1 MARDFWRKWISYL
14 IPQTKYVKSDVS
26 GYLQV
31 GWIEGEK
38 VVDSRRANYSFG
50 PLQRELEYGLNQID
64 FEGMY
69 TCLVLGMGAG
79 SVVESLRDKFKFKG
93 LITAVDLDP
102 VMIQIA
108 DEVFDIR
115 PDEELEIICD
125 DAIEFV
131 SYTEDQYDLI
141 VIDVFVDIT
150 VPKELYRR
158 DFWENILE
166 ISNPNTK
173 ILFNAGV
180 DQLEDYFIED
190 FKAILP
196 QAFELNIH
204 NKGKSDNTLMIL
216 SIKDLGS

>member
-1 MARDFWRKWISYL
+1 MSFWKKWISYL

-64 FEGMY
+64 LEGMQS
-69 TCLVLGMGAG
+69 CLVLGMGAG
-79 SVVESLRDKFKFKG
+79 SVVQSLRKKFDFKG
-93 LITAVDLDP
+93 IITAVELDP

-115 PDEELEIICD
+115 PDEEFEIICD
-125 DAIEFV
+125 DAIDFV
-131 SYTEDQYDLI
+131 DYTEDQYDLI
-141 VIDVFVDIT
+141 IIDVFIDIT

-190 FKAILP
+190 FKKQLP
-196 QAFELNIH
+196 QAFELKIH
-204 NKGKSDNTLMIL
+204 NKNQGDNTLMFL
-216 SIKDLGS
+216 SLKEFGED